1 MFRNAPDGP
10 GYPGPVGFFKWLYR
24 LPGRID
30 RSLGPTFAATD
41 VERGGGMGG
50 VGVDPTSVGIVA
62 EEIKESTGSNRIDD
76 RTDSRTSE

>member
-1 MFRNAPDGP
+1 
-10 GYPGPVGFFKWLYR
+10 VGFFKWLYR

-50 VGVDPTSVGIVA
+50 VGVDPTAVGIVA
-62 EEIKESTGSNRIDD
+62 DEIKGA
-76 RTDSRTSE
+76 TDSSRVGKQADSPTAD

>member
-1 MFRNAPDGP
+1 MAPVVP
-10 GYPGPVGFFKWLYR
+10 GYRGAVGFFKWLYR

-50 VGVDPTSVGIVA
+50 VRVDPTAVGIVA
-62 EEIKESTGSNRIDD
+62 EEIKESTGSNRVDD
-76 RTDSRTSE
+76 RTESPTSE